1 MRWTHVWMRDGILPL
16 DRERLKTTSTVKAQV
31 SQAGQAEFLF
41 SSETLLLAPQAN
53 VTHITFNAE

>member
-31 SQAGQAEFLF
+31 SQVGQAGFLF
-41 SSETLLLAPQAN
+41 SSETLLLATQAN
-53 VTHITFNAE
+53 VTHITFNAQ